1 MADCSRSPVPLL
13 LLGGNKANQTFCHGQ
28 ILPQGLP
35 NICLNNSPQEL
46 KILIDFKMLARRD
59 GEVGVAGKGGNY
71 RRGANVYL
79 PAAKPPQPLPSP
91 GTGERGPGCSPP
103 GSPRR
108 RPRPLPRPRAPLA
121 AATLRPVT
129 SVPAAPP
136 AGTAAEPRWQG
147 WAPPAGEGIPVR
159 APRPHSGKN
168 FDAIH

>member
-1 MADCSRSPVPLL
+1 ML

-91 GTGERGPGCSPP
+91 GTGERGPGCAPP
-103 GSPRR
+103 GEP
-108 RPRPLPRPRAPLA
+108 PP
-121 AATLRPVT
+121 
-129 SVPAAPP
+129 PAAPP
-136 AGTAAEPRWQG
+136 
-147 WAPPAGEGIPVR
+147 PA
-159 APRPHSGKN
+159 APRPPRRRHPAPGHLGPGCSASGHGGRAAVAGVGSSGRGGDPGPGASAP
-168 FDAIH
+168 FREEF